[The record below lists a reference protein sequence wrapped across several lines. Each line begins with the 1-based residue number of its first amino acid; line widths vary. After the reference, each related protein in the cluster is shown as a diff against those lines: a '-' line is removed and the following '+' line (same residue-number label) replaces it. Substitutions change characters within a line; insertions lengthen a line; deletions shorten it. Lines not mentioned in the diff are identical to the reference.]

1 MKWTPYRLPSMPT
14 TNRTYKLSPR
24 TVTTRNYAERQAAEL
39 YARAAS
45 KEAYANRAER
55 STDYTDA
62 DLERMRREVAHMRR
76 EADVWMGIVT
86 DTDGAREEMEQLRFA
101 V

>member
-1 MKWTPYRLPSMPT
+1 MKWTPYRLPSLPT

-24 TVTTRNYAERQAAEL
+24 TVTTRGYAERQAAEL

-45 KEAYANRAER
+45 REAYANRAER
-55 STDYTDA
+55 RNSTDV
-62 DLERMRREVAHMRR
+62 DLAGVRREVAHMRR

-101 V
+101 L